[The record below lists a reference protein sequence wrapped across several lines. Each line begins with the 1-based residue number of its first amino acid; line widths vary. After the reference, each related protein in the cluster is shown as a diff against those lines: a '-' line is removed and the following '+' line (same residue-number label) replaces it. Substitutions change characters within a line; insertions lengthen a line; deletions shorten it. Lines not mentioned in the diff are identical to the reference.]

1 MSRSRLP
8 VLEQP
13 LIHIHS
19 NADTIV
25 NSPPGADF
33 DLIGDLHEEQII
45 EIACGDS
52 LKSLHVF
59 CKNARLTSD
68 QKIVQVL
75 CELIDVEWDIMLWSE
90 TRGKF

>member
-1 MSRSRLP
+1 MQDLSEC
-8 VLEQP
+8 V
-13 LIHIHS
+13 S

-25 NSPPGADF
+25 NSHPGADF

-59 CKNARLTSD
+59 CKKSAF
-68 QKIVQVL
+68 
-75 CELIDVEWDIMLWSE
+75 DVRPEDCPGVGR
-90 TRGKF
+90 TH